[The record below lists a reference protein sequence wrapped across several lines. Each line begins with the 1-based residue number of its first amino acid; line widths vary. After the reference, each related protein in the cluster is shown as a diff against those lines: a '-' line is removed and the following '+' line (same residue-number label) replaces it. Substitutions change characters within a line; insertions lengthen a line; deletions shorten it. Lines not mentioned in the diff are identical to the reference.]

1 MRFAKIIATLG
12 PACEDIEIMR
22 QMVQQGVDV
31 FRLNL
36 SHGSHAVHA
45 KSIALIKK
53 IQAENNHVKP
63 AILVDLQG
71 PKIRIGSFK
80 NGEVFLIE
88 GKQFDL
94 SLDHDINSGTDTVV
108 GIDES
113 LIVSD
118 VKIGQKL
125 LLDDGNIML
134 KAIHKTDRVL
144 STEVLV
150 GGTLS
155 GKKGINLKG
164 GGLSTTAF
172 TPKDQKD
179 LIFALQHDI
188 DFVALSFV
196 EKDED
201 IIHLKSFIQSQQSG
215 CSPSIIAKIER
226 AEAIK
231 RINEIAEVSD
241 GLMIARGDLALEVGL
256 AKVPHLQKS
265 IIQVAKKYDC
275 FSIVATQM
283 MESMI
288 HSFTPTRAEVSDVA
302 NANIDEAD
310 ALMLSAETSVGKYP
324 VQVIK
329 QMAEICKQDM
339 LMQGEH
345 EIFKHNI
352 KECDTTRVLTLNGC
366 QIAADLLAKALVVY
380 TEKGRTALFA
390 SRQKIHIPI
399 YALSQNKMTCLK
411 MNLLRGVSPVL
422 VSFLNH
428 DVASLDVLAV
438 RTLVDQN
445 NIQSPDTV
453 VILKGDLVGVSG
465 HTNSIEVWTA
475 SDLLKFHDL
484 SGQTK
489 EDHS

>member
-1 MRFAKIIATLG
+1 MRFAKIIATIG
-12 PACEDIEIMR
+12 PACEDLDIMR
-22 QMVQQGVDV
+22 QMVEQGVDV

-36 SHGSHAVHA
+36 SHGSHEIHA
-45 KSIALIKK
+45 KSIERIK
-53 IQAENNHVKP
+53 QLQSENNYVKP
-63 AILVDLQG
+63 SILVDLQG
-71 PKIRIGSFK
+71 PKIRIGNFVD
-80 NGEVFLIE
+80 GEVLLTQG
-88 GKQFDL
+88 GKFDL
-94 SLDHDINSGTDTVV
+94 SLDHDVNQGTENIV
-108 GIDES
+108 GIEES

-118 VKIGQKL
+118 VNIGQKL

-134 KAIHKTDRVL
+134 RATSKTERVL

-150 GGTLS
+150 GGILS

-172 TPKDQKD
+172 TPKDQED
-179 LIFALQHDI
+179 LAFALEHDI

-196 EKDED
+196 EKGED
-201 IIHLKSFIQSQQSG
+201 IIRLKTFIQSQN

-256 AKVPHLQKS
+256 AKVPNLQKN
-265 IIQVAKKYDC
+265 IVKVAKKYDC

-288 HSFTPTRAEVSDVA
+288 HAFTPTRAEVSDVA

-310 ALMLSAETSVGKYP
+310 ALMLSAETSVGKHP

-339 LMQGEH
+339 LMRGEH

-366 QIAADLLAKALVVY
+366 QISADLLAKALVVY

-399 YALSQNKMTCLK
+399 YALSQNKSTCLK
-411 MNLLRGVSPVL
+411 MNLFRGVSPVM
-422 VSFLNH
+422 VCFSNH

-438 RTLVDQN
+438 KTLIDQN
-445 NIQSPDTV
+445 NVQPPDTV

-465 HTNSIEVWTA
+465 HTNSIEVWTV

-484 SGQTK
+484 PNQTV
-489 EDHS
+489 EGN